1 MSADNARF
9 ERDVAMDEK
18 IAQRLLALN
27 RQFYDEFADPFA
39 ESRGLEQ
46 PGLLRALDFLPAT
59 GRLLDVGCGN
69 GRLAHV
75 LASANRSVDYLGIDS
90 SVRLLEI
97 ARRQAASLRSV
108 QAEFLTVD
116 VTDPGWISLLPGGKF
131 QAVAVFALLHHLPG
145 WQSRRDLLAAS
156 RLLLDAGG
164 AIVVSVWQFMSEA
177 RLKRKT
183 VPWSSIGL
191 SDEQVEPGDFLLD
204 WRRGGS
210 GLRYCHLV
218 DESELAAL
226 AQAAGL
232 VLTDVYYADGRSQ
245 KLNLFGVLRPA
256 F

>member
-1 MSADNARF
+1 
-9 ERDVAMDEK
+9 MDEK
-18 IAQRLLALN
+18 IVQRLLALN

-39 ESRGLEQ
+39 ESRGFEQ
-46 PGLLRALDFLPAT
+46 PGLRRALDVLPAT

-75 LASANRSVDYLGIDS
+75 LASADRSIDYLGIDS

-108 QAEFLTVD
+108 RAEFLAAD
-116 VTDPGWISLLPGGKF
+116 VTEPGWASLLPAGRF
-131 QAVAVFALLHHLPG
+131 QAVAVLALLHHLPG
-145 WQSRRDLLAAS
+145 WQSRQRSVWPNS
-156 RLLLDAGG
+156 RLLLDAEGV
-164 AIVVSVWQFMSEA
+164 IVVSVWQFMNEA
-177 RLKRKT
+177 RLERKV
-183 VPWSSIGL
+183 VPWSAIGL
-191 SDEQVEPGDFLLD
+191 SEEQVESGDVLLD

-218 DESELAAL
+218 SEFELAAL

-245 KLNLFGVLRPA
+245 KLNLFGVLRRA
-256 F
+256 FY